1 MSNLILSNQ
10 QNNVLTITLNR
21 FDKLNALNFDMYNQ
35 LISLFK
41 KAETDANIH
50 CIVIQGNAECFCA
63 GNDVRDFVT
72 LKDSD
77 DFVAFDFVK
86 VLASFTKPIIA
97 AIAGPAV
104 GIGTTLLLHCDMVF
118 ATNDSKLKLPFT
130 QLGLCPEAGSSYLLS
145 QKLGHNK
152 AFELLVLGDTFTGQ
166 SAHEFGIVNQLC
178 SAEDL
183 LASAHSAAERIA
195 KLPIDSVLES
205 RRLLKAGHQDKLNQ
219 IIEEEAQSFK
229 KLLSSPMA
237 QRILS
242 AF

>member
-1 MSNLILSNQ
+1 
-10 QNNVLTITLNR
+10 
-21 FDKLNALNFDMYNQ
+21 MYNQ